1 MTEVGLNLAV
11 GAGALVAGIG
21 MFAVVAADAADG
33 VVRAIEAAG
42 IPAWISG
49 RVAIGERDLT
59 GFDVG
64 AKGVDGG
71 AVRLVGS
78 YSA

>member
-1 MTEVGLNLAV
+1 MQLTETEGTWNL
-11 GAGALVAGIG
+11 GIG

-33 VVRAIEAAG
+33 VVSAIEAAG

-64 AKGVDGG
+64 AKGVNGG